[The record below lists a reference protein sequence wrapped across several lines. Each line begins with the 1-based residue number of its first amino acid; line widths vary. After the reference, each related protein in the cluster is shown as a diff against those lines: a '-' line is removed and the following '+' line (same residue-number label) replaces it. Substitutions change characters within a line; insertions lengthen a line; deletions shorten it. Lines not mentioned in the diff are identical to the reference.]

1 MKLSQTPPIHCHID
15 IKGVFESM
23 KKSHVLPIALL
34 ALVSIGAIT
43 VEKSISSRITTRVYE
58 VMPRATNV
66 TASVPLF
73 DLPGNVVGDSIKSVH
88 IDIGEY
94 QLKESTFKP
103 SLAIDARDISKS
115 KPNLIGNLDV
125 TATISAATITQLVD
139 FSDAQIVG
147 NTLQVSVGSGGLGT
161 AILVPKYSGNQIYFE
176 LQGVSLFG
184 NEIPA
189 DSLPADIKDQIKS
202 KSVRTLKAPQG
213 MSVKSISLS
222 NEGLALTMHGK
233 NFRPTNLGSTF

>member
-1 MKLSQTPPIHCHID
+1 
-15 IKGVFESM
+15 M
-23 KKSHVLPIALL
+23 KKSRVLPVALL
-34 ALVSIGAIT
+34 AILSIGAIT
-43 VEKSISSRITTRVYE
+43 VEKTISSRITTRVYE
-58 VMPRATNV
+58 VMPRATDV

-115 KPNLIGNLDV
+115 KPNLIGTLDV
-125 TATISAATITQLVD
+125 TATISAATITQLTD

-147 NTLQVSVGSGGLGT
+147 NTLRVSVGSGGLGT

-176 LQGVSLFG
+176 LQGVSIFG
-184 NEIPA
+184 SEIPA

-222 NEGLALTMHGK
+222 SEGLALTMHGK

>member
-1 MKLSQTPPIHCHID
+1 
-15 IKGVFESM
+15 M
-23 KKSHVLPIALL
+23 KKSRVLPIALL

-58 VMPRATNV
+58 VMPRATDV

-115 KPNLIGNLDV
+115 KPNLIGTLDV

-176 LQGVSLFG
+176 LQGVSIFG
-184 NEIPA
+184 SEIPA

-213 MSVKSISLS
+213 MSVKSILLS
-222 NEGLALTMHGK
+222 SEGLALTMHGK

>member
-1 MKLSQTPPIHCHID
+1 ML
-15 IKGVFESM
+15 V
-23 KKSHVLPIALL
+23 VVIAI
-34 ALVSIGAIT
+34 SAIT
-43 VEKSISSRITTRVYE
+43 IEKSISSKIATRVYE
-58 VMPRATNV
+58 VMPRATDV

-73 DLPGNVVGDSIKSVH
+73 ELPGNIVGDEIKSVH
-88 IDIGEY
+88 IDIAEY

-103 SLAIDARDISKS
+103 SLAIDAYEISKAT
-115 KPNLIGNLDV
+115 PNVIGTLDV
-125 TATISAATITQLVD
+125 TATIPAATIMQLTD

-161 AILVPKYSGNQIYFE
+161 AVLVPKYSGNQIYFE

-189 DSLPADIKDQIKS
+189 DSLPEEIKEQIKS
-202 KSVRTLKAPQG
+202 KSVRTLSPPEG

-222 NEGLALTMHGK
+222 SQGLALTMHGS
-233 NFRPTNLGSTF
+233 NFRPSNLGSTF

>member
-1 MKLSQTPPIHCHID
+1 
-15 IKGVFESM
+15 M
-23 KKSHVLPIALL
+23 KKNRVMPV
-34 ALVSIGAIT
+34 ALVVIIAISAIT
-43 VEKSISSRITTRVYE
+43 IDKSISSRIATRVYE
-58 VMPRATNV
+58 VMPRATDV

-73 DLPGNVVGDSIKSVH
+73 ELPGNIVGDTIKSVH

-103 SLAIDARDISKS
+103 SLAIDAYDISKS
-115 KPNLIGNLDV
+115 TPNVIGELDV
-125 TATISAATITQLVD
+125 TATIPAATIMQLTD

-147 NTLQVSVGSGGLGT
+147 NTLQVSAGSGGLGT

-189 DSLPADIKDQIKS
+189 DSLPAEIKEQIKS
-202 KSVRTLKAPQG
+202 KSVRTLNPPEG
-213 MSVKSISLS
+213 MTVKSISLS
-222 NEGLALTMHGK
+222 SEGLALTMHGT

>member
-1 MKLSQTPPIHCHID
+1 MN
-15 IKGVFESM
+15 
-23 KKSHVLPIALL
+23 KSRVLPIALL
-34 ALVSIGAIT
+34 AFVSIGAIT

-58 VMPRATNV
+58 VMPRATDV

-73 DLPGNVVGDSIKSVH
+73 DLPGNIVGESIKSVH
-88 IDIGEY
+88 INVGEY
-94 QLKESTFKP
+94 QLKDSSFKP
-103 SLAIDARDISKS
+103 SLAIDARDISKAQ
-115 KPNLIGNLDV
+115 PNLIGSLDV
-125 TATISAATITQLVD
+125 TATISATTITQLTD

-176 LQGVSLFG
+176 LQGVSIFG
-184 NEIPA
+184 SEVPA
-189 DSLPADIKDQIKS
+189 DSLPAEIKDQIKS
-202 KSVRTLKAPQG
+202 KSVRTLNAPQG

-222 NEGLALTMHGK
+222 SEGLALTMHGK

>member
-1 MKLSQTPPIHCHID
+1 
-15 IKGVFESM
+15 M
-23 KKSHVLPIALL
+23 KKSRVLPIALL
-34 ALVSIGAIT
+34 AFVSIGAIT

-58 VMPRATNV
+58 VMPRATDV
-66 TASVPLF
+66 TASIPLF
-73 DLPGNVVGDSIKSVH
+73 DLPGNIVGDSIKSVH

-94 QLKESTFKP
+94 ELKESTFKP
-103 SLAIDARDISKS
+103 SLAIDARDISKAQ
-115 KPNLIGNLDV
+115 PNLIGSLDV
-125 TATISAATITQLVD
+125 TATIPAATITQLTD

-176 LQGVSLFG
+176 LQGVSIFG
-184 NEIPA
+184 SEVPA

-222 NEGLALTMHGK
+222 SEGLALTMHGK

>member
-1 MKLSQTPPIHCHID
+1 
-15 IKGVFESM
+15 M
-23 KKSHVLPIALL
+23 KKSRVIPM
-34 ALVSIGAIT
+34 ALVAVLATGAIA

-58 VMPRATNV
+58 VMPRATDV

-73 DLPGNVVGDSIKSVH
+73 DLPGNIVGDSIKSVH

-103 SLAIDARDISKS
+103 SLAIDARDISKAQ
-115 KPNLIGNLDV
+115 PNLIGSLDV
-125 TATISAATITQLVD
+125 TATISAATITQLTD

-176 LQGVSLFG
+176 LQGVSIFG
-184 NEIPA
+184 REVPA
-189 DSLPADIKDQIKS
+189 DSLPAEIKDQIKS
-202 KSVRTLKAPQG
+202 KSVRTLNAPQG

-222 NEGLALTMHGK
+222 SEGLALTMHGK

>member
-1 MKLSQTPPIHCHID
+1 
-15 IKGVFESM
+15 M
-23 KKSHVLPIALL
+23 KKSRVLPIALL
-34 ALVSIGAIT
+34 AFVSIGAIT

-58 VMPRATNV
+58 VMPRATDV
-66 TASVPLF
+66 TATVPLF
-73 DLPGNVVGDSIKSVH
+73 DLPGNIVGDSIKSVH

-103 SLAIDARDISKS
+103 SLAIDARDISKAQ
-115 KPNLIGNLDV
+115 PNLIGSLDV
-125 TATISAATITQLVD
+125 TATISAATITQLTD

-176 LQGVSLFG
+176 LQGVSIFG
-184 NEIPA
+184 SEVPA
-189 DSLPADIKDQIKS
+189 DSLPAEIKDQIKS
-202 KSVRTLKAPQG
+202 KSVRTLNAPQG

-222 NEGLALTMHGK
+222 SEGLALTMHGK

>member
-1 MKLSQTPPIHCHID
+1 MN
-15 IKGVFESM
+15 
-23 KKSHVLPIALL
+23 KSRVLPIALL
-34 ALVSIGAIT
+34 AFVSIGAIT
-43 VEKSISSRITTRVYE
+43 VEKSISSRITTRVYD
-58 VMPRATNV
+58 VMPRATDV

-73 DLPGNVVGDSIKSVH
+73 DLPGNIVGDSIKSVH

-103 SLAIDARDISKS
+103 SLAIDARDISKAQ
-115 KPNLIGNLDV
+115 PNLIGSLDV
-125 TATISAATITQLVD
+125 TATISAATITQLTD

-176 LQGVSLFG
+176 LQGVSIFG
-184 NEIPA
+184 SEVPA
-189 DSLPADIKDQIKS
+189 DSLPAEIKDQIKS
-202 KSVRTLKAPQG
+202 KSVRTLNAPQG

-222 NEGLALTMHGK
+222 SEGLALTMHGK

>member
-1 MKLSQTPPIHCHID
+1 
-15 IKGVFESM
+15 M
-23 KKSHVLPIALL
+23 KKSRVLPIALL

-58 VMPRATNV
+58 VMPRATDV

-115 KPNLIGNLDV
+115 KPNLIGTLDV
-125 TATISAATITQLVD
+125 TATISAATITQLTD

-184 NEIPA
+184 SEIPA
-189 DSLPADIKDQIKS
+189 DSLPAEIKDQIKS

-222 NEGLALTMHGK
+222 SEGLALTMQGK

>member
-1 MKLSQTPPIHCHID
+1 
-15 IKGVFESM
+15 M
-23 KKSHVLPIALL
+23 KKSRVLPIALL
-34 ALVSIGAIT
+34 AIVSIGAIT

-58 VMPRATNV
+58 VMPRATDV

-73 DLPGNVVGDSIKSVH
+73 DLPGNIVGDSIKSVH

-103 SLAIDARDISKS
+103 SLAIDARDISKAQ
-115 KPNLIGNLDV
+115 PNLIGSLDV
-125 TATISAATITQLVD
+125 TATISATTITQLTD

-176 LQGVSLFG
+176 LQGVSIFG
-184 NEIPA
+184 SEVPA
-189 DSLPADIKDQIKS
+189 DSLPAEIKDQIKS
-202 KSVRTLKAPQG
+202 KSVRTLNAPQG

-222 NEGLALTMHGK
+222 SEGLALTMHGK